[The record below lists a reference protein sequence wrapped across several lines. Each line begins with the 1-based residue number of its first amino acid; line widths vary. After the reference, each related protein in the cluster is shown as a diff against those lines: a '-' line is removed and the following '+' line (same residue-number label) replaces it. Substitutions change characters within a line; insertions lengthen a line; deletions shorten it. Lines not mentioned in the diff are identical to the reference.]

1 MTRSRL
7 VSLLAVLATSA
18 FTTTAMAGPSQLP
31 SLVPA
36 NPNAGE
42 CYARVKI
49 PAQYTTSREAYVSDQ
64 AHTQLQVRQAR
75 LQARQEAVMTK
86 DAHTRYHVRQ
96 PRFQTVTDQILV
108 RPAYDKL
115 SVTPPQFQ
123 TIQENIQTSAP
134 TLVWKK
140 GNPAALRAQGYRIHS
155 TAQSGGYGANVGGSD
170 MAAFYGAGLGGQRC
184 GEGCEIWCLV
194 EEPGESRS
202 ITRRVMS
209 NPGGVQRTPVPAKF
223 QTITKQKLADPGGVE
238 EIFVPAEFRTVTVE
252 DIVEPARVSEV
263 PVPDSYATVETRQM
277 VSPERYEW
285 RRVLCAPGTGNFGTE
300 NFGTGNFDT
309 SNLDTG
315 SGQSGQHSQSHYSAP
330 TYSSHT
336 QSQYSGQNATHN
348 TYSEG
353 TQYNYQSGYYG
364 TDNYPAYQ
372 RTPRAPLAHPI
383 VRGDK

>member
-86 DAHTRYHVRQ
+86 DAHTRYHIRQ

-140 GNPAALRAQGYRIHS
+140 GTQLRCARRDTVFIQPRKAAVMAPMW
-155 TAQSGGYGANVGGSD
+155 GAVIWLPFTVRDLAGSD
-170 MAAFYGAGLGGQRC
+170 
-184 GEGCEIWCLV
+184 V
-194 EEPGESRS
+194 ERAVRFGVWSKNRARAVRS
-202 ITRRVMS
+202 
-209 NPGGVQRTPVPAKF
+209 
-223 QTITKQKLADPGGVE
+223 
-238 EIFVPAEFRTVTVE
+238 PAE
-252 DIVEPARVSEV
+252 S
-263 PVPDSYATVETRQM
+263 
-277 VSPERYEW
+277 
-285 RRVLCAPGTGNFGTE
+285 
-300 NFGTGNFDT
+300 
-309 SNLDTG
+309 
-315 SGQSGQHSQSHYSAP
+315 
-330 TYSSHT
+330 
-336 QSQYSGQNATHN
+336 
-348 TYSEG
+348 
-353 TQYNYQSGYYG
+353 
-364 TDNYPAYQ
+364 
-372 RTPRAPLAHPI
+372 
-383 VRGDK
+383 